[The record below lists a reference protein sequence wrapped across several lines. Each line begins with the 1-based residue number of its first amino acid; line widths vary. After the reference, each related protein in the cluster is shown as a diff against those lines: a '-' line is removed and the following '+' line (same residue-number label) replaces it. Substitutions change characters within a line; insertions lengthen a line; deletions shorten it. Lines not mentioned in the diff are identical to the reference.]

1 MLIVYTD
8 GACLGNP
15 GPMGI
20 GIVIYADGKIVREI
34 SEYIGEGTNNIAEYS
49 ALIKA
54 LKEIKKLGAR
64 KAIIRTDS
72 QLLTRQLSGDYKIK
86 NKKLK
91 ELKAIVDDLMSGLVI
106 EIEHIPREEN
116 TKADELSKKAAEKGA
131 KR

>member
-1 MLIVYTD
+1 M
-8 GACLGNP
+8 
-15 GPMGI
+15 
-20 GIVIYADGKIVREI
+20 
-34 SEYIGEGTNNIAEYS
+34 
-49 ALIKA
+49 
-54 LKEIKKLGAR
+54 
-64 KAIIRTDS
+64 
-72 QLLTRQLSGDYKIK
+72 TRQLSGDYKIK